1 MKTSEL
7 RIGNLVEL
15 TFDNETE
22 IVDVKVI
29 DLVQNYVRLAKPIPL
44 TEEWLLKF
52 GFENKNGKFLI
63 NIDDRFKVCVA
74 VRIDKWYL
82 YNDDFDSECNIIC
95 KVEAVHRLQN
105 LFFDIWNIELI
116 IK

>member
-1 MKTSEL
+1 MKASEL

-82 YNDDFDSECNIIC
+82 YNDDFDSDCNIIC

>member
-1 MKTSEL
+1 MNFN
-7 RIGNLVEL
+7 IIAIA
-15 TFDNETE
+15 F
-22 IVDVKVI
+22 
-29 DLVQNYVRLAKPIPL
+29 
-44 TEEWLLKF
+44 
-52 GFENKNGKFLI
+52 

-105 LFFDIWNIELI
+105 LFFDIWNKREKLTINTSIRAYLYSSVRNI
-116 IK
+116 CLNYIKHKKVCIKISHQPQIPPIPL